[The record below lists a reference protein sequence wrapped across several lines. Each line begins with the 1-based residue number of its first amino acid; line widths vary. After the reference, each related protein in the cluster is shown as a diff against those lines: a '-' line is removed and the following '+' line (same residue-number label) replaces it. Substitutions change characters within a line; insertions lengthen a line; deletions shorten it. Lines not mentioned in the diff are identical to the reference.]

1 MSFIAID
8 KTPIWKDIKAIINNG
23 TANTSFEYRALLHTE
38 QQDINVFKIISLDIE
53 RDYVNNIADRTRLQ
67 ISIPLGVYVKSL
79 HPFRDNLE
87 VTIKRIQLDGESVSE
102 NVKEK
107 IYIEK
112 FKVIFLTNDNP
123 KISASQYDG
132 LDIETLNNRDF
143 VTVKLEIYN
152 RSLEVLRVKTTS
164 GVFRNSS
171 TAAVMEAVL
180 VAESKKI
187 TIDGNPALD
196 GLDIVPSSNTSKR
209 DHITIPSF
217 TNITAL
223 PTFLH
228 DKMGG
233 VYPEGIGTYFQV
245 WDSKNMWFVYPLYNT
260 DRFESGKPNLTI
272 YSVPNFKLPSINRT
286 FKKEGKSLNIVATSS
301 KEYSDDGEVGFMN
314 DGVGFR
320 MADARAFMTKPVK
333 MKEDGPVGNR
343 TSLNHEAAI
352 KSRNDELN
360 YGPTTTVRISQNPYQ
375 EYAKLAYKNTGRMD
389 IVWENCKHELI
400 YPGMPCRFIFLEE
413 GKMVELKGVVLH
425 MHVLVS
431 LTGTIATSVKHSTS
445 AVLTLAVERHNH
457 TPKKSTVK
465 TVGKF

>member
-79 HPFRDNLE
+79 YPFRDNLE

-102 NVKEK
+102 NIKEK

-196 GLDIVPSSNTSKR
+196 GLDIVPSSNTSY
-209 DHITIPSF
+209 
-217 TNITAL
+217 N
-223 PTFLH
+223 
-228 DKMGG
+228 
-233 VYPEGIGTYFQV
+233 YP
-245 WDSKNMWFVYPLYNT
+245 
-260 DRFESGKPNLTI
+260 
-272 YSVPNFKLPSINRT
+272 
-286 FKKEGKSLNIVATSS
+286 
-301 KEYSDDGEVGFMN
+301 
-314 DGVGFR
+314 
-320 MADARAFMTKPVK
+320 
-333 MKEDGPVGNR
+333 
-343 TSLNHEAAI
+343 
-352 KSRNDELN
+352 
-360 YGPTTTVRISQNPYQ
+360 
-375 EYAKLAYKNTGRMD
+375 
-389 IVWENCKHELI
+389 
-400 YPGMPCRFIFLEE
+400 
-413 GKMVELKGVVLH
+413 
-425 MHVLVS
+425 
-431 LTGTIATSVKHSTS
+431 
-445 AVLTLAVERHNH
+445 
-457 TPKKSTVK
+457 
-465 TVGKF
+465 